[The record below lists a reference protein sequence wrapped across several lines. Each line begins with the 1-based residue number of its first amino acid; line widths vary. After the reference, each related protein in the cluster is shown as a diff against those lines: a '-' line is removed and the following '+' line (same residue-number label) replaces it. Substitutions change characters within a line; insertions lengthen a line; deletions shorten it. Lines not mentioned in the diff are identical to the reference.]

1 MFRYR
6 LQSQDPSE
14 TLSELDGS
22 LEISYGRKEENQ
34 EKRPVYF
41 DLEPVESQEYE
52 KHENRQFAELQSQNS
67 KEDLESG
74 QNKNTGN
81 QSELGG
87 ITEGNSVD
95 SNSIDSDDEITA
107 DQEFDFIENR
117 KSVKKIKPQ
126 NVADEFSVNT
136 GLESANLT
144 NLKRLPTLR
153 ENEFVEM
160 MENFQGFVLETSETK
175 GSDGNKS
182 DFVGTFEAEGEK
194 EIINNEVSSSNEAS
208 SNDMNGEKPTPPN
221 HDTQQATTE
230 KDVETEIL
238 KSGHYEKAESELYE
252 HPVNPPEHTPTSTYS
267 SVNKTSIKSPSF
279 SEEKIEKMPYE
290 LYNPQGDTKTSTPNN
305 TKQPLYSPHKEQ
317 NIHDHYKTLPLPKS
331 PDIAQDDEDLNVSP
345 DPKMMTPRR
354 NTVDKIKEEDRYT
367 PLLSHEF
374 SAESIQSAAG
384 ISAFEKDL
392 SFHGSTASLARET
405 NESYY
410 ASLVAV
416 SKREEE
422 NRKSVLVNPWF
433 ILSVGVG
440 HVDFRKRARSTNSL
454 DFLRSFSSSEPEP
467 LIILWKIT

>member
-14 TLSELDGS
+14 TLSELDRS
-22 LEISYGRKEENQ
+22 LEISYGGKEENR
-34 EKRPVYF
+34 EKQPLYF
-41 DLEPVESQEYE
+41 DLEAVESQEYE
-52 KHENRQFAELQSQNS
+52 KHENPQFSELQSRNS
-67 KEDLESG
+67 KQDLESG
-74 QNKNTGN
+74 QNKNTEN
-81 QSELGG
+81 ESELNG

-95 SNSIDSDDEITA
+95 SNSVDSDDEITA

-117 KSVKKIKPQ
+117 KGVKKIKPQ
-126 NVADEFSVNT
+126 NVADEFNVNI
-136 GLESANLT
+136 GLESADLT
-144 NLKRLPTLR
+144 DLKRLPTLR

-160 MENFQGFVLETSETK
+160 MENFEGFALETSETK
-175 GSDGNKS
+175 GSDDNKK
-182 DFVGTFEAEGEK
+182 DFDLAESKK
-194 EIINNEVSSSNEAS
+194 EVISNEVSSANEAI
-208 SNDMNGEKPTPPN
+208 SNDMNGEKATPTN
-221 HDTQQATTE
+221 HDTEQLTTE
-230 KDVETEIL
+230 KEVEMKIP
-238 KSGHYEKAESELYE
+238 KSDEYEKAESALYE
-252 HPVNPPEHTPTSTYS
+252 HPVNPPEHTPTSAYS
-267 SVNKTSIKSPSF
+267 SVNKTSINSPSF
-279 SEEKIEKMPYE
+279 SEEKIGKTSYE
-290 LYNPQGDTKTSTPNN
+290 VYNPQSDDTKTSTPHN
-305 TKQPLYSPHKEQ
+305 TKLPFYSPHKEQ

-345 DPKMMTPRR
+345 NPKMMAPKR

-392 SFHGSTASLARET
+392 SFHGSATSLARET

-422 NRKSVLVNPWF
+422 NRKSVLVSPWF

-440 HVDFRKRARSTNSL
+440 HVDFRKRARRENSL
-454 DFLRSFSSSEPEP
+454 EFLRSFSSSEPEP

>member
-14 TLSELDGS
+14 TLSELDHS
-22 LEISYGRKEENQ
+22 LEISYEGKENR
-34 EKRPVYF
+34 EKKPIYF
-41 DLEPVESQEYE
+41 DLEEAVESQEYE
-52 KHENRQFAELQSQNS
+52 KHENPQFAELQSRNS

-87 ITEGNSVD
+87 VTEENSVD
-95 SNSIDSDDEITA
+95 SNSVDSDDEITA

-126 NVADEFSVNT
+126 NVADQFSVNI

-144 NLKRLPTLR
+144 NLKKLPTLR

-160 MENFQGFVLETSETK
+160 MEKFEGFALETSETK
-175 GSDGNKS
+175 GTDDNKS
-182 DFVGTFEAEGEK
+182 DFVGPLAAESKK
-194 EIINNEVSSSNEAS
+194 EIINNEVSSSNEAI
-208 SNDMNGEKPTPPN
+208 SNDMNGEKLTPSN
-221 HDTQQATTE
+221 HDTQQAVTE
-230 KDVETEIL
+230 KNVETEIPN
-238 KSGHYEKAESELYE
+238 SGDYEKAESEIYE
-252 HPVNPPEHTPTSTYS
+252 HPVNPPEHTSTSTYS

-279 SEEKIEKMPYE
+279 SEEKMPYG
-290 LYNPQGDTKTSTPNN
+290 LYNPQSDAKTSTPNN
-305 TKQPLYSPHKEQ
+305 KQPFYSPHKEQ

-331 PDIAQDDEDLNVSP
+331 PDVAQDEEDLDVSP

-354 NTVDKIKEEDRYT
+354 NTVDKIKEEDQYT

-374 SAESIQSAAG
+374 SAESIQSVAG

-440 HVDFRKRARSTNSL
+440 HVDFRKRARNASSL
-454 DFLRSFSSSEPEP
+454 DFLRSFSISEPEP